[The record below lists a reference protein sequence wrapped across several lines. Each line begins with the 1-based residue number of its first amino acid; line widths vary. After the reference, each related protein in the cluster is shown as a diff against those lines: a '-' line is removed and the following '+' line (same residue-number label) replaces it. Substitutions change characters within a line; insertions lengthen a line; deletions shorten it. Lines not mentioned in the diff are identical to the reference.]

1 MSSYPTTPGI
11 RSISEDHAT
20 IDTTPRPAPTR
31 PQRRLRILP
40 RTLLWQ
46 TFLLIVLVLVLV
58 LAAWSQIFRHFQEPA
73 RARDLAQMVVSVIN
87 LTRTALI
94 NAEATR
100 RTELLIDLAA
110 LEGIRIYPSEPTDE
124 VLPLPDTRPMR
135 LLSEEIRTHLGPHTW
150 LASRWK
156 TLDGFWVSF
165 RLHPDDPDDFW
176 VMLPAERIQPPR
188 GLDWLIWGGGALLVA
203 LLGAFLIV
211 SRFSKP
217 LRSLARSARL
227 VGRGRQPPQ
236 LLETGP
242 QEIADV
248 ARAFNQMA
256 GDLARTDADRA
267 LILAGVSHDLR
278 TPLARLRLGVEMSG
292 APEADVM
299 AMVMDVEEMD
309 RIIGQ
314 FLDFGRGDTKEPKQ
328 PLDLAR
334 LVTELAEPYRLRGI
348 ALCLELPTTLIV
360 PAHALPLR
368 RAIAN
373 LIDNAVRYAGEHK
386 PILIRLSM
394 TAAEVKLE
402 IADCGPGIPEHEVE
416 RLRHPFTRLESARS
430 DTKGA
435 GLGLA
440 IVDRIMA
447 SHAGRLDLLPR
458 REGGLR
464 AILHL
469 PTGTP
474 AVRLDRIDVSHEKY
488 GRFMNQ
494 AAGQPSNTADA
505 KEAR

>member
-1 MSSYPTTPGI
+1 M
-11 RSISEDHAT
+11 
-20 IDTTPRPAPTR
+20 
-31 PQRRLRILP
+31 LP
-40 RTLLWQ
+40 HTLLWQ
-46 TFLLIVLVLVLV
+46 TFLLIVLVLLLV

-73 RARDLAQMVVSVIN
+73 RARDLAQMVVSVVN

-94 NAEATR
+94 NAEASR
-100 RTELLIDLAA
+100 RTELLIDMAA

-124 VLPLPDTRPMR
+124 LLPLPDTRPMK
-135 LLSEEIRTHLGPHTW
+135 LLSEEIRRQLGPHTR

-165 RLHPDDPDDFW
+165 RLDPDDHDDFW
-176 VMLPAERIQPPR
+176 VMLPAERIDPAR
-188 GLDWLIWGGGALLVA
+188 GLDWLMWGGGALLVA

-211 SRFSKP
+211 SRISAP
-217 LRSLARSARL
+217 LRNLARAARL
-227 VGRGRQPPQ
+227 VGRGRRPPR
-236 LLETGP
+236 LLESGP

-292 APEADVM
+292 APEADILP
-299 AMVMDVEEMD
+299 MVADIEEMD

-314 FLDFGRGDTKEPKQ
+314 FLDFGRGDPKEPKR

-334 LVTELAEPYRLRGI
+334 LVAELVEPYRLRGI
-348 ALCLELPTTLIV
+348 VFDIELPETLAV
-360 PAHALPLR
+360 SAQALPLR

-373 LIDNAVRYAGEHK
+373 LIDNAVRYAGSDQ
-386 PILIRLSM
+386 PITIRLAASGN
-394 TAAEVKLE
+394 TAELE
-402 IADCGPGIPEHEVE
+402 IADRGPGIPEHEVE

-447 SHAGRLDLLPR
+447 SHDGRLDLLPR
-458 REGGLR
+458 RGGGLR

-469 PTGTP
+469 PLRESSR
-474 AVRLDRIDVSHEKY
+474 RLDTMRVSAEH
-488 GRFMNQ
+488 
-494 AAGQPSNTADA
+494 
-505 KEAR
+505 ARGT